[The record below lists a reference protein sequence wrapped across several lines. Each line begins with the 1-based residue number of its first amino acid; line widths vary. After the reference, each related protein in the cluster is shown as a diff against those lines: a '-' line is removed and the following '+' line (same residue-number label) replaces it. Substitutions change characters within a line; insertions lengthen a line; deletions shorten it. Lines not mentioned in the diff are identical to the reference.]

1 VAQRKRL
8 RTERTPAR
16 ARAARAVTIRDIA
29 RLCGVSIATVSRVVN
44 DAGGVGAR
52 TADHVRK
59 VIEEHDFHPNSVA
72 QSLITKRT
80 HTIGLVIPDVRNPF
94 FSELARGVEDACNAN
109 AFGCLLCNTD
119 GSIDKESEYVRVLRG
134 RVADGAIFTTQNV
147 VEHSD
152 ALLSLRNR
160 SYPFCFVERYVD
172 EMPDVP
178 GVYFDNEAG
187 ALEMMRFIFGRGHR
201 RIAFI
206 SGPLSTHNARMRKQ
220 GYLRALEQHGIRVDE
235 KLIVEGNYRY
245 SGGYQ
250 ATERL
255 LDGRKP
261 KFTALFASND
271 LMALGAYQFLEERG
285 LRVPADVSIAGFD
298 NIGYPAVMRPLITTI
313 EIPAYELGKSA
324 TDMLFSLLEGRK
336 VAPLRRV
343 FRPVLRDKG
352 SVLPLDGSEG
362 ARRRRPSSHTAARA
376 HPVKELP

>member
-1 VAQRKRL
+1 
-8 RTERTPAR
+8 
-16 ARAARAVTIRDIA
+16 
-29 RLCGVSIATVSRVVN
+29 VSRVVN

-59 VIEEHDFHPNSVA
+59 VIAEHDFHPNSVA

-119 GSIDKESEYVRVLRG
+119 GSIEKENEYIRVLRG

-147 VEHSD
+147 VEFSD
-152 ALLSLRNR
+152 ALVSLRNR
-160 SYPFCFVERYVD
+160 SYPFCFIERYVHQL
-172 EMPDVP
+172 PDVP
-178 GVYFDNEAG
+178 GVYFDNEVG
-187 ALEMMRFIFGRGHR
+187 ALEMTNFIVSRGHR

-235 KLIVEGNYRY
+235 RLIVEGNYRY
-245 SGGYQ
+245 SGGYH

-255 LDGRKP
+255 LAGARP
-261 KFTALFASND
+261 AFTALFAAND
-271 LMALGAYQFLEERG
+271 LMALGAYQLLEERG
-285 LRVPADVSIAGFD
+285 YRVPADVSIAGFD
-298 NIGYPAVMRPLITTI
+298 NIGYPPVIRPVITTI
-313 EIPAYELGKSA
+313 EIPAYELGKGA
-324 TDMLFSLLEGRK
+324 AEMLFSLLEGKK
-336 VAPLRRV
+336 VTPGRRV

-352 SVLPLDGSEG
+352 SVVALGRSPRGRRPDPRTG
-362 ARRRRPSSHTAARA
+362 ARSNPG
-376 HPVKELP
+376 KEHV